1 LYPWQKSLGDQK
13 MKKRRLLWFVGSAVV
28 LVAVIASIAIPALTE
43 QTQYETY
50 EVTPTAV
57 VKTVAAN
64 GQLAE
69 SQLLA
74 YGPSE
79 QPILVSAN
87 GSQAVPAQFGI
98 SLEINQIE
106 VTEGQSVEEGD
117 LLFSYNSQL
126 GQSVEV
132 TAIADGIVRSVDTSE
147 GLRTSGQVVSVGS
160 AVPVVSVFASEYDAD
175 LVDIGQ
181 KASIELDAINAVFEG
196 DVISIGQVAR
206 SVSGIKQYEVLVEV
220 TQIPTGARFGM
231 SATAEI
237 EVERSASVLAV
248 PFSAL
253 IGELPEVQILV
264 IGATG
269 EQTVTTVEVK
279 LGIRGDSL
287 VEITSGLEAGDLVI
301 IGLAGDVP
309 SPVQFGPP
317 PGAGNNG

>member
-1 LYPWQKSLGDQK
+1 
-13 MKKRRLLWFVGSAVV
+13 MKKRRWLWITVLSVAVV
-28 LVAVIASIAIPALTE
+28 GLIAVFAIPAVN
-43 QTQYETY
+43 QQVNYETY
-50 EVTPTAV
+50 EVAPTAV

-74 YGPSE
+74 YGPSQ

-87 GSQAVPAQFGI
+87 GSQIVPAQFGV
-98 SLEINQIE
+98 SSEINQIE
-106 VTEGQSVEEGD
+106 VTEGQTVAEGD
-117 LLFSYNSQL
+117 LLFSYNSPL
-126 GQSVEV
+126 GLATQVR
-132 TAIADGIVRSVDTSE
+132 AISDGIVRSVDTSA

-175 LVDIGQ
+175 LLDIGQ

-196 DVISIGQVAR
+196 AVISIGEVAK

-220 TQIPTGARFGM
+220 TEIPTGARFGM

-237 EVERSASVLAV
+237 EVERSGAVLAI
-248 PFSAL
+248 PMSAL

-269 EQTVTTVEVK
+269 GQRVETVQIELGTRGDTLVEVTK
-279 LGIRGDSL
+279 
-287 VEITSGLEAGDLVI
+287 GLEAGDLVI
-301 IGLAGDVP
+301 IGVSGDVP

-317 PGAGNNG
+317 RGAGNNG

>member
-1 LYPWQKSLGDQK
+1 
-13 MKKRRLLWFVGSAVV
+13 MKKRRWLWFVGSAVV
-28 LVAVIASIAIPALTE
+28 LIAVIASIAIPALTE
-43 QTQYETY
+43 QTEYETY

-106 VTEGQSVEEGD
+106 VTEGQSVAEGD
-117 LLFSYNSQL
+117 LLFSFNSQL

-132 TAIADGIVRSVDTSE
+132 NAIADGIVRSVDTSE

-160 AVPVVSVFASEYDAD
+160 AVPVVSVFVSEYDAD

-220 TQIPTGARFGM
+220 TEIPTGARFGM

-237 EVERSASVLAV
+237 EVERTASVLAV

-264 IGATG
+264 ASATG

-287 VEITSGLEAGDLVI
+287 VEITSGVESGDLVV
-301 IGLAGDVP
+301 IGVAGGIP
-309 SPVQFGPP
+309 SPVEFGPP
-317 PGAGNNG
+317 AGARNNG

>member
-1 LYPWQKSLGDQK
+1 
-13 MKKRRLLWFVGSAVV
+13 MKKRRWIWLLGSAAV
-28 LVAVIASIAIPALTE
+28 LIAIIASIAIPALTE

-74 YGPSE
+74 YGPSQ

-87 GSQAVPAQFGI
+87 GSQVVPAQFGI

-106 VTEGQSVEEGD
+106 VKEGQAVSEGD

-220 TQIPTGARFGM
+220 TKIPTGARFGM

-237 EVERSASVLAV
+237 EVERSSSVLAV

-264 IGATG
+264 VADSG

-279 LGIRGDSL
+279 LGTRGDSL

-301 IGLAGDVP
+301 IGLAGEVP

-317 PGAGNNG
+317 RGAGNNG

>member
-1 LYPWQKSLGDQK
+1 
-13 MKKRRLLWFVGSAVV
+13 MKKRRWLWITVLAVAIVG
-28 LVAVIASIAIPALTE
+28 LIAAFTIPALN
-43 QTQYETY
+43 QQVNYETY
-50 EVTPTAV
+50 EVAPTAV
-57 VKTVAAN
+57 VKAVAAN

-87 GSQAVPAQFGI
+87 GSQIVPAQFGA
-98 SLEINQIE
+98 SSEINQIE
-106 VTEGQSVEEGD
+106 VTEGQTVAEGD
-117 LLFSYNSQL
+117 LLFSYNSPL
-126 GQSVEV
+126 GLATQVR
-132 TAIADGIVRSVDTSE
+132 AISDGIVRSVDTSE

-175 LVDIGQ
+175 LLDIGQ

-196 DVISIGQVAR
+196 AVISIGEVAK

-220 TQIPTGARFGM
+220 TEIPTGARFGM

-237 EVERSASVLAV
+237 EVERSGAVLAI
-248 PFSAL
+248 PMSAL

-269 EQTVTTVEVK
+269 GQSVETVQIELGTRGDTLVEVTK
-279 LGIRGDSL
+279 
-287 VEITSGLEAGDLVI
+287 GLEAGDLVI
-301 IGLAGDVP
+301 IGISGDVP

-317 PGAGNNG
+317 RGAGNNG

>member
-1 LYPWQKSLGDQK
+1 L
-13 MKKRRLLWFVGSAVV
+13 
-28 LVAVIASIAIPALTE
+28 
-43 QTQYETY
+43 
-50 EVTPTAV
+50 
-57 VKTVAAN
+57 
-64 GQLAE
+64 
-69 SQLLA
+69 
-74 YGPSE
+74 
-79 QPILVSAN
+79 
-87 GSQAVPAQFGI
+87 
-98 SLEINQIE
+98 
-106 VTEGQSVEEGD
+106 
-117 LLFSYNSQL
+117 
-126 GQSVEV
+126 VEV

-220 TQIPTGARFGM
+220 TKIPTGARFGM

-237 EVERSASVLAV
+237 EVERSSSVLAV

-264 IGATG
+264 IADSG

-279 LGIRGDSL
+279 LGTRGDSL
-287 VEITSGLEAGDLVI
+287 VEITSGIEAGDLVI
-301 IGLAGDVP
+301 IGIAGDVP
-309 SPVQFGPP
+309 SPVEFGPP
-317 PGAGNNG
+317 RGAGNNG

>member
-1 LYPWQKSLGDQK
+1 
-13 MKKRRLLWFVGSAVV
+13 MKKRRWIWLLGSAAV
-28 LVAVIASIAIPALTE
+28 LIAIIASIAIPALTE

-74 YGPSE
+74 YGPSQ

-87 GSQAVPAQFGI
+87 GSQVVPAQFGI

-106 VTEGQSVEEGD
+106 VTEGQSVSEGD

-220 TQIPTGARFGM
+220 TKIPTGARFGM

-237 EVERSASVLAV
+237 EVERYSSVLAI
-248 PFSAL
+248 PFNAL

-264 IGATG
+264 TGASG

-279 LGIRGDSL
+279 LGTRGDSL
-287 VEITSGLEAGDLVI
+287 VEITSGLEAGDLVV
-301 IGLAGDVP
+301 IGIAGDVP

-317 PGAGNNG
+317 RGAGNNG

>member
-1 LYPWQKSLGDQK
+1 
-13 MKKRRLLWFVGSAVV
+13 
-28 LVAVIASIAIPALTE
+28 
-43 QTQYETY
+43 
-50 EVTPTAV
+50 

-106 VTEGQSVEEGD
+106 VAEGQSVAEGD
-117 LLFSYNSQL
+117 LLFSFSSQL
-126 GQSVEV
+126 GQTVEV
-132 TAIADGIVRSVDTSE
+132 NAIADGIVRSVDTSE

-181 KASIELDAINAVFEG
+181 KATIELDAINAVFEG

-220 TQIPTGARFGM
+220 TEIPTGARFGM

-264 IGATG
+264 TSATG

-287 VEITSGLEAGDLVI
+287 VEITSGLKAGDLVV
-301 IGLAGDVP
+301 IGIAGGIP
-309 SPVQFGPP
+309 SPVEFGPP
-317 PGAGNNG
+317 AGARNNG

>member
-1 LYPWQKSLGDQK
+1 
-13 MKKRRLLWFVGSAVV
+13 MKKRRWIWLFGSAAV
-28 LVAVIASIAIPALTE
+28 LIAVIASIAIPALTE

-74 YGPSE
+74 YGPSQ

-98 SLEINQIE
+98 SSEINQIE
-106 VTEGQSVEEGD
+106 VTEGQSVVEGD

-181 KASIELDAINAVFEG
+181 KATIELDAINAVFEG

-220 TQIPTGARFGM
+220 TEIPTGARFGM

-237 EVERSASVLAV
+237 EVERSASVLAI

-264 IGATG
+264 TSATG

-287 VEITSGLEAGDLVI
+287 VEITSGVESGDLVV
-301 IGLAGDVP
+301 IGVAGGIP
-309 SPVQFGPP
+309 SPVEFGPP

>member
-1 LYPWQKSLGDQK
+1 
-13 MKKRRLLWFVGSAVV
+13 
-28 LVAVIASIAIPALTE
+28 
-43 QTQYETY
+43 
-50 EVTPTAV
+50 

-74 YGPSE
+74 YGPSQ

-87 GSQAVPAQFGI
+87 GSQEVPAQFGI

-106 VTEGQSVEEGD
+106 VTEGQSVAEGD
-117 LLFSYNSQL
+117 LLFSFNSQL

-160 AVPVVSVFASEYDAD
+160 AVPVVSVFVSEYDAD

-220 TQIPTGARFGM
+220 TEIPTGARFGM

-264 IGATG
+264 TSATG

-287 VEITSGLEAGDLVI
+287 VEITSGVESGDLVV
-301 IGLAGDVP
+301 IGVAGGIP
-309 SPVQFGPP
+309 SPVEFGPP
-317 PGAGNNG
+317 AGARNNG

>member
-1 LYPWQKSLGDQK
+1 
-13 MKKRRLLWFVGSAVV
+13 MKKRRWLWISVIAVAVV
-28 LVAVIASIAIPALTE
+28 GVVSAIAIPALN
-43 QTQYETY
+43 QQVNYETY

-87 GSQAVPAQFGI
+87 GSQIVPAQFGI
-98 SLEINQIE
+98 SLEVNQIE

-117 LLFSYNSQL
+117 LLFSYNSAL
-126 GQSVEV
+126 GLPTQVR
-132 TAIADGIVRSVDTSE
+132 AIADGIVRSVDTSE
-147 GLRTSGQVVSVGS
+147 GLGTSGQIVSVGS

-175 LVDIGQ
+175 LLDIGQ

-196 DVISIGQVAR
+196 AVISIGEVAK

-220 TQIPTGARFGM
+220 TEIPTGARFGM

-237 EVERSASVLAV
+237 EVERSGAVLAI
-248 PFSAL
+248 PMSAL
-253 IGELPEVQILV
+253 IGELPEVQLLV

-269 EQTVTTVEVK
+269 GQSVETVELE
-279 LGIRGDSL
+279 LGTRGDTL
-287 VEITSGLEAGDLVI
+287 VEVTSGLEAGDLVI
-301 IGLAGDVP
+301 VGVSGDVP

-317 PGAGNNG
+317 RGAGNNG